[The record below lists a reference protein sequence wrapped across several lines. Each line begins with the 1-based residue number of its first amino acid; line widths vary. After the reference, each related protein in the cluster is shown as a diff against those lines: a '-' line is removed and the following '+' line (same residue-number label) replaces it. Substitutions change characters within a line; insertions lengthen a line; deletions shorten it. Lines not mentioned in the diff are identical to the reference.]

1 MNKAGIFYHN
11 MRNLLK
17 NKNAQIMKNDSRSS
31 IPQVEEEKKKYTD
44 RDVNR
49 DDHARRFQH
58 TTSQPIKWIL
68 HTVDNKILHN
78 LPIFLEDVGMTED
91 IYGTSVPHLQG
102 KKSRHKIH
110 HVEPITVPNVLKGIL
125 DKYKKGTLCCD
136 LIHINSIGF
145 LKTIYWHIVF
155 AMVSMIKI
163 EKLITLKI

>member
-1 MNKAGIFYHN
+1 MSLGLVQKHHLATYNSQDGNEFVVHIPHRPTFNTTKAGIFYHN

-17 NKNAQIMKNDSRSS
+17 NKNAQIMENNSRSS

-58 TTSQPIKWIL
+58 ITSQPIKWIL
-68 HTVDNKILHN
+68 HAVDNKILHN

-110 HVEPITVPNVLKGIL
+110 HVEPITGNP
-125 DKYKKGTLCCD
+125 
-136 LIHINSIGF
+136 
-145 LKTIYWHIVF
+145 W
-155 AMVSMIKI
+155 
-163 EKLITLKI
+163 